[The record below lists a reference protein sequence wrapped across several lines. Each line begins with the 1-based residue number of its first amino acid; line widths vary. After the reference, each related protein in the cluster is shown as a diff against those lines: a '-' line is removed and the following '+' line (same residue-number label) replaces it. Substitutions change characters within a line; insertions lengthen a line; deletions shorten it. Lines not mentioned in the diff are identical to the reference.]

1 MVHDLEDQSLSC
13 YKSVLQKWY
22 YKTRK
27 ALTMRVRFFEFRML
41 SATSFI
47 SCQAFERTQLHPK
60 STPRGLCIGSAL
72 KRSAQLALM
81 FFIIYSC
88 VTVPFRLGFGA

>member
-47 SCQAFERTQLHPK
+47 SCQAFERTQ
-60 STPRGLCIGSAL
+60 
-72 KRSAQLALM
+72 M